1 MRRRWW
7 GVRTVLGSA
16 AAAALLLA
24 ACAHQPARET
34 ALAPRA
40 APGGSGAAS
49 RSVDLSG
56 TWQLDA
62 RSTGRQMP
70 YDRGGMMPGTR
81 VGLPGGGGFGGR
93 PGGYPRG
100 DLDERMRRDSLPSD
114 SLARDSIMR
123 EMGRLVIAQTDTA
136 LTFTVGRAAPLT
148 VFTDWR
154 ETRIPGRYGPWDVTF
169 VTGQWNGTRFD
180 VRRVLPSHTVIVESY
195 ELSRD
200 GRKLTVT
207 TRIAEKSDEG
217 GELLPREGRRIYDR
231 VAAP

>member
-1 MRRRWW
+1 MMRRWRS
-7 GVRTVLGSA
+7 VRAALGSA
-16 AAAALLLA
+16 AASALLLA
-24 ACAHQPARET
+24 ACARQPARED

-40 APGGSGAAS
+40 APGGAGTAS

-56 TWQLDA
+56 TWQLDP
-62 RSTGRQMP
+62 RSAGRASP
-70 YDRGGMMPGTR
+70 YDRGGMTPGTR
-81 VGLPGGGGFGGR
+81 VGMPGGGGLGGR
-93 PGGYPRG
+93 TGGYPRG
-100 DLDERMRRDSLPSD
+100 DLDERMRRDSLPRD

-123 EMGRLVIAQTDTA
+123 ELGRLVVVQTDTA

-148 VFTDWR
+148 VYTDWR

-195 ELSRD
+195 ERSRD
-200 GRKLTVT
+200 GRQLTVT

-217 GELLPREGRRIYDR
+217 GEILPREGRRVYNR
-231 VAAP
+231 VVAP